1 MQYARDI
8 RILGALAAS
17 MLSVC
22 VAACG
27 STGAKGEYIL
37 AEKLWHEKSYV
48 AAAAQFE
55 RAFLKDQKG
64 ALGRQ
69 ALFRAATTQMLFTQ
83 KYSAALELFRKYLE
97 VDPTGHAARDAEIQ
111 IGEILF
117 QKTRQYDLAIQ
128 HYRKWLRERPGDPL
142 NPEFLFRIGRAQFYL
157 WQFEDAI
164 QTFENVGLQAPQS
177 DWVAEALYQGGMA
190 HLALAGQSQ
199 DAPGRGASEDP
210 EDQDRPGAMGQ
221 KERYQQA
228 MKAFEATTERFPQSK
243 AALEAKLARA
253 TVYEELGQWEEAL
266 KELEPLEKRYPV
278 PQVIQIR
285 QTRIRERLAR
295 QNPPLKRK
303 G

>member
-1 MQYARDI
+1 MKHGKAFL
-8 RILGALAAS
+8 ILSLLFVGL
-17 MLSVC
+17 LS
-22 VAACG
+22 ACG

-37 AEKLWHEKSYV
+37 AEKLWHEKSYA

-55 RAFLKDQKG
+55 RAFFKDQKG
-64 ALGRQ
+64 HLGRQ

-97 VDPTGHAARDAEIQ
+97 VDPSGPGARDAEIQ
-111 IGEILF
+111 IGELLF
-117 QKTRQYDLAIQ
+117 QKTRQYDAAIQ

-164 QTFENVGLQAPQS
+164 QTFESVGLQAPQS
-177 DWVAEALYQGGMA
+177 DWAAEALYQGGMA

-199 DAPGRGASEDP
+199 DLSGRDAQGED
-210 EDQDRPGAMGQ
+210 DDSGRAGVMGQ
-221 KERYQQA
+221 KERYQRA
-228 MKAFEATTERFPQSK
+228 MRAFESTTERFPQSK
-243 AALEAKLARA
+243 AALEAMLARA

-266 KELEPLEKRYPV
+266 KVLGPLEEKYPV
-278 PQVIQIR
+278 PQVVKIR